1 MNVLA
6 FPATDLARSLVERAV
21 PATVRVLPD
30 RTAVNEAD
38 RPLHEMLRKAVVAYR
53 AGEDR
58 APGSLGHRHHLA
70 IAHAY
75 LDSAEILTGVPG
87 AAGELAQCLDVA
99 IFDIRKL
106 ARIARDYA
114 GPSPA

>member
-6 FPATDLARSLVERAV
+6 FPATDLALSLADRAV

-38 RPLHEMLRKAVVAYR
+38 RPLHEMLHKAVVAYR

-58 APGSLGHRHHLA
+58 APGPPGHRHHRLA
-70 IAHAY
+70 HRRRAFPPAC
-75 LDSAEILTGVPG
+75 SGVRR
-87 AAGELAQCLDVA
+87 LHD
-99 IFDIRKL
+99 R
-106 ARIARDYA
+106 
-114 GPSPA
+114 